1 MNSFIV
7 YFLWRYAILVNMR
20 LKLNRGCVWIDR
32 LACIGNYV
40 HAMSGSVFLLIFLA
54 GPINSYAV
62 PMPGQNDTLPSYPYT
77 DATYN
82 PAIPLGDWT
91 WHTYAFFFFVIAS
104 YFGFLLTYIESK
116 YGSIHSPIYQ
126 RTGIYT
132 IVLTVANLFMI
143 IVYGLQGSSGAYG
156 MYNPNAEACNEAV
169 IHSLFIAS
177 STYCSRLPGQ
187 VVIVANWF
195 WFFVFIA
202 APYFVPDEAYITE
215 TFDIRPQG
223 EQGDG
228 IQMY

>member
-1 MNSFIV
+1 
-7 YFLWRYAILVNMR
+7 
-20 LKLNRGCVWIDR
+20 
-32 LACIGNYV
+32 
-40 HAMSGSVFLLIFLA
+40 
-54 GPINSYAV
+54 
-62 PMPGQNDTLPSYPYT
+62 MPGQKDPLPSYNYT
-77 DATYN
+77 NTTYN
-82 PAIPLGDWT
+82 DAIPLGDWT

-104 YFGFLLTYIESK
+104 YFGFLLTYVESK
-116 YGSIHSPIYQ
+116 YGSIHSRISR

-195 WFFVFIA
+195 WFVVFSV

-215 TFDIRPQG
+215 TFDIGPQG